1 MTAKELKASIL
12 QLAVTGKLVLQDPND
27 EPASVLLK
35 RIKAEKA
42 KLVKAG
48 KIKKDKNPS
57 EIVTGS
63 DGAVYEK
70 FKDGTVK
77 DISEELPF
85 EIPNGWAWVS
95 LESLGFYHGGHTP
108 SMSEPSFWG
117 GNILWV
123 SAKDMKCDVIIDT
136 QDKITHKGAA
146 ALQMVNADSLVLVT
160 RSGILKHTFP
170 VAIVK
175 TPCTI
180 NQDLKA
186 FVPYCTEV
194 TQYLALC
201 LRGLQAVILKRYRK
215 KGMTVQSIIWES
227 FIRMPIPLPPL
238 AEQKRIVAKIEK
250 LMPLVEEYGKME
262 ETRLQLDADL
272 PAMLEKSILQD
283 AIQGKL
289 VPQDPNDEPAS
300 ELLKRIANERKALVK
315 AGKLKRDK
323 GESVIFRGSDRLA
336 YETRNGETV
345 CIQDEIPFEIPDSWE
360 WVRLGN
366 ITTFLHRGKSP
377 TYVPH
382 SDCPMFAQKCNQWDG
397 IHLEK
402 CKFCD
407 EAKYKTF
414 QDEYHLRDYD
424 VVVNSTGTGT
434 LGRVGIFHDSE
445 LAKHGYLSI
454 VPDSHVTVVRTS
466 LHDLSQYIYHYLC
479 TKFCWE
485 WMNNNADGSTKQKEL
500 YTSTLASLLIPIP
513 PLAEQRRIASA
524 IPLLLNNCNQLKQ
537 QPTM

>member
-1 MTAKELKASIL
+1 MATQGASK
-12 QLAVTGKLVLQDPND
+12 T
-27 EPASVLLK
+27 SC
-35 RIKAEKA
+35 R
-42 KLVKAG
+42 
-48 KIKKDKNPS
+48 
-57 EIVTGS
+57 
-63 DGAVYEK
+63 AVYEK

-77 DISEELPF
+77 DISDELPF
-85 EIPNGWAWVS
+85 EIPTTWRWVRLGTIARKLTDGTHQTPKYCQSGVPFLSVKDISNGNVS
-95 LESLGFYHGGHTP
+95 FANCKFI
-108 SMSEPSFWG
+108 SEAEHKLLYSRCDPQNG
-117 GNILWV
+117 DILLSKV
-123 SAKDMKCDVIIDT
+123 GTTGIP
-136 QDKITHKGAA
+136 
-146 ALQMVNADSLVLVT
+146 VLVDTDVQFSLFVSVALLRIFKECVYNKYILNAMLSPFSQMQVEDNT
-160 RSGILKHTFP
+160 RGVGNKNWVMRDIAHT
-170 VAIVK
+170 
-175 TPCTI
+175 
-180 NQDLKA
+180 L
-186 FVPYCTEV
+186 
-194 TQYLALC
+194 
-201 LRGLQAVILKRYRK
+201 
-215 KGMTVQSIIWES
+215 
-227 FIRMPIPLPPL
+227 IPLPPL

-454 VPDSHVTVVRTS
+454 VPDSNVTVVRTS

>member
-1 MTAKELKASIL
+1 MDLLIYAFSS
-12 QLAVTGKLVLQDPND
+12 AVVPFH
-27 EPASVLLK
+27 SCM
-35 RIKAEKA
+35 
-42 KLVKAG
+42 
-48 KIKKDKNPS
+48 
-57 EIVTGS
+57 
-63 DGAVYEK
+63 AVYEK

-77 DISEELPF
+77 DISDELPF
-85 EIPNGWAWVS
+85 EIPTTWRWVRLTDITEFLHRGKS
-95 LESLGFYHGGHTP
+95 PVYVPKSGCPMFAQKCNQWDGIHLEKCKFCSETKYRSYPVEYHLH
-108 SMSEPSFWG
+108 
-117 GNILWV
+117 
-123 SAKDMKCDVIIDT
+123 DCDVVINST
-136 QDKITHKGAA
+136 GTGT
-146 ALQMVNADSLVLVT
+146 LGRVGLFVT
-160 RSGILKHTFP
+160 RELEQHGFKS
-170 VAIVK
+170 IVPDSHVTIVR
-175 TPCTI
+175 TPDETLNRFI
-180 NQDLKA
+180 FLYLRTDLMWKWMNEIA
-186 FVPYCTEV
+186 DGSTKQKELYTS
-194 TQYLALC
+194 TLAL
-201 LRGLQAVILKRYRK
+201 LLI
-215 KGMTVQSIIWES
+215 
-227 FIRMPIPLPPL
+227 PIPPTH
-238 AEQKRIVAKIEK
+238 EQVRIMRKIEK
-250 LMPLVEEYGKME
+250 LVPVVEEYGKLE

-272 PAMLEKSILQD
+272 PATLEKSILQE

-434 LGRVGIFHDSE
+434 LGRVGIFHDSA

-466 LHDLSQYIYHYLC
+466 LHDLNQYIYHYLC

>member
-1 MTAKELKASIL
+1 MQNI
-12 QLAVTGKLVLQDPND
+12 VP
-27 EPASVLLK
+27 K
-35 RIKAEKA
+35 RRGIHR
-42 KLVKAG
+42 
-48 KIKKDKNPS
+48 
-57 EIVTGS
+57 
-63 DGAVYEK
+63 AVYEK

-77 DISEELPF
+77 DISDEIPF
-85 EIPNGWAWVS
+85 EIPDGWAWVR
-95 LESLGFYHGGHTP
+95 LGDVCEVQLGKMLDKAKNKGTP
-108 SMSEPSFWG
+108 YPYLANLSVRWRSFD
-117 GNILWV
+117 L
-123 SAKDMKCDVIIDT
+123 SALRTMPF
-136 QDKITHKGAA
+136 
-146 ALQMVNADSLVLVT
+146 ADSEIEKYSLHV
-160 RSGILKHTFP
+160 GDILMCEGGVPGRCAIWRESNSNIKFQKAVHRLRPTKTLLSDFVQLYFEAIHGTPFFCDRFTGTTIKHLP
-170 VAIVK
+170 REI
-175 TPCTI
+175 
-180 NQDLKA
+180 L
-186 FVPYCTEV
+186 
-194 TQYLALC
+194 LALP
-201 LRGLQAVILKRYRK
+201 
-215 KGMTVQSIIWES
+215 S
-227 FIRMPIPLPPL
+227 PLPSL
-238 AEQKRIVAKIEK
+238 AEQKRIVEKIEK

-262 ETRLQLDADL
+262 EARLHLDADL
-272 PAMLEKSILQD
+272 PSTLEKSILQE

-289 VPQDPNDEPAS
+289 VAQDPNDEPAS
-300 ELLKRIANERKALVK
+300 ELLKRIAAERKALVK

-345 CIQDEIPFEIPDSWE
+345 CIQDEIPFEIPSSWE

>member
-1 MTAKELKASIL
+1 MFIM
-12 QLAVTGKLVLQDPND
+12 
-27 EPASVLLK
+27 
-35 RIKAEKA
+35 
-42 KLVKAG
+42 AG
-48 KIKKDKNPS
+48 IANKS
-57 EIVTGS
+57 HR
-63 DGAVYEK
+63 AVYEK

-77 DISEELPF
+77 DISDELPF
-85 EIPNGWAWVS
+85 EIPATWRWARLGNIFEIARGGSPRPINEFLTEDENGLNWIKIADATASGKYITATRQKIKPEGLKKSRSVFPGD
-95 LESLGFYHGGHTP
+95 LLLTN
-108 SMSEPSFWG
+108 SMSF
-117 GNILWV
+117 GNPYILRVEGCIHDGW
-123 SAKDMKCDVIIDT
+123 
-136 QDKITHKGAA
+136 
-146 ALQMVNADSLVLVT
+146 LVLHPLDIGIDREFFYWLLSSSFAYAQFT
-160 RSGILKHTFP
+160 DTASGGVVQNL
-170 VAIVK
+170 
-175 TPCTI
+175 
-180 NQDLKA
+180 N
-186 FVPYCTEV
+186 TEK
-194 TQYLALC
+194 
-201 LRGLQAVILKRYRK
+201 VIHSL
-215 KGMTVQSIIWES
+215 
-227 FIRMPIPLPPL
+227 FPLPPL
-238 AEQKRIVAKIEK
+238 AEQKRIVSKIET

-272 PAMLEKSILQD
+272 PTALEKSILQE

-300 ELLKRIANERKALVK
+300 ELLKRIAAERKALVK

-323 GESVIFRGSDRLA
+323 TESVIFRSSDRLA
-336 YETRNGETV
+336 YETRDGETV

-424 VVVNSTGTGT
+424 IVVNSTGTGT
-434 LGRVGIFHDSE
+434 LGRVGIFHDCE
-445 LAKHGYLSI
+445 LVKLGYLSI